1 MVTFTEE
8 MKTSGFEIVP
18 EGEQILKVEEMKPV
32 MQAGKVKKLK
42 VTFVDSKGRKLFNT
56 YDVDKSAR
64 YYVQSMKALYSLL
77 TTGCGLRA
85 DNGGTIDESDAV
97 GKYVLAEVRHNTS
110 ESTGRTYANL
120 GYINGHAD
128 GFDGT
133 YDMEAES
140 TSYDDDDEDPYA

>member
-1 MVTFTEE
+1 MLKFTEE
-8 MKTSGFEIVP
+8 MKTTGFEIMP
-18 EGEQILKVEEMKPV
+18 EGEHILMVEEMKPV

-56 YDVDKSAR
+56 YDVDPKAK
-64 YYVQSMKALYSLL
+64 YYVQSMKAMYSLL
-77 TTGCGLRA
+77 TTGCALKPGA
-85 DNGGTIDESDAV
+85 DGSIDESDAV
-97 GKYVLAEVRHNTS
+97 GRYVVAEVRHNTS

-133 YDMEAES
+133 YDTEAES